1 MFVHCTFGHKSHLV
15 SIQNKYILNV
25 KQINRTYFPF
35 TQTHTHEYMR
45 SAHRNKITI
54 FIIFTNRLF
63 DILSSINIVWRVIR
77 TTTTSAIKEEQIT
90 IYG

>member
-35 TQTHTHEYMR
+35 TQTHTHMNICAQHTGIKSPY
-45 SAHRNKITI
+45 SSFSQIVYSI
-54 FIIFTNRLF
+54 FYHLSILF
-63 DILSSINIVWRVIR
+63 SV
-77 TTTTSAIKEEQIT
+77 
-90 IYG
+90 